1 MDINDHP
8 VWKAVP
14 KYKKPFHLLRLN
26 LAKQYTKLYPT
37 STFIGITGSVGK
49 TTCTN
54 ACFEVLSQ
62 KYSTLATKTSLD
74 PVFNLPIT
82 LLKVSPKV
90 KKVILEMGIEY
101 QGEMDFYLSLVR
113 PKIAIV
119 TKIANQHNEFLGSLN
134 DIITEKGK
142 LVEQLPADGF
152 AILNWDDINTR
163 KLAEKT
169 KAQVVFYGT
178 DPKHCNVWAGNIR
191 IENLKTTFELNY
203 GVERIQVTY
212 PLLGEHQIYPAL
224 AAAALGIVEG
234 ISLGRIKK
242 GLENVAPAE
251 HRLQSLTGPHDSI
264 ILDDTYNAAP
274 TAVEAAIMTLLRIPS
289 RRKIVVLG
297 EMRELGEYTEQMHQE
312 IARLIYK
319 EKIDIVILGQGDTR
333 YIAEELESLGYWED
347 KLFANLQNSQIV
359 ALLLKTLVKG
369 DVCLIKGARA
379 VRLDEVV
386 KRITKK
392 GLT

>member
-1 MDINDHP
+1 MHQFDQCN
-8 VWKAVP
+8 
-14 KYKKPFHLLRLN
+14 RQCRN
-26 LAKQYTKLYPT
+26 
-37 STFIGITGSVGK
+37 G
-49 TTCTN
+49 
-54 ACFEVLSQ
+54 
-62 KYSTLATKTSLD
+62 
-74 PVFNLPIT
+74 
-82 LLKVSPKV
+82 
-90 KKVILEMGIEY
+90 
-101 QGEMDFYLSLVR
+101 R
-113 PKIAIV
+113 
-119 TKIANQHNEFLGSLN
+119 
-134 DIITEKGK
+134 
-142 LVEQLPADGF
+142 
-152 AILNWDDINTR
+152 DDINTR